1 MGVVAEGF
9 QDPLREH
16 HLGSVLAKLAQ
27 AAQKATDAPTGE
39 CLCFAYGQLA
49 EHCQPEII
57 GHSNAVIPVVFE
69 FLNDQR
75 AAVRR
80 GVPFREPLLL
90 RHVGTACYVLE
101 TFCESMDSDQLQPLL
116 EPLLMCR
123 LVPLLDHRLLG
134 IREMG
139 GGRRFGSSRG
149 VGQVRSLSGRYGA
162 ATSGHGRARG
172 RTGLGAAWEVSG
184 SLGTCRLAVVGNAK
198 FSHRIETR
206 LRAAAANL
214 ELDST
219 ELAEYS
225 YGFFANC
232 AKVMRSDFGSLAAA
246 ARPASA
252 GRRRE
257 KGRGVLR
264 LCRGRRRGRRRVQR
278 GLLEMKG
285 TTATSGADISVLIS
299 T

>member
-27 AAQKATDAPTGE
+27 AAQKATDAPTRE

-75 AAVRR
+75 AAV
-80 GVPFREPLLL
+80 
-90 RHVGTACYVLE
+90 VGAACYVLG
-101 TFCESMDSDQLQPLL
+101 TLFARAWTRDQVAATSSSWRRRSCVAGRASVGPPLAGD
-116 EPLLMCR
+116 PG
-123 LVPLLDHRLLG
+123 D
-134 IREMG
+134 G
-139 GGRRFGSSRG
+139 GRGRRFGSGRG
-149 VGQVRSLSGRYGA
+149 VRQIRPLLGGHGA
-162 ATSGHGRARG
+162 ATRGHGRARG
-172 RTGLGAAWEVSG
+172 RTGLGAAWR
-184 SLGTCRLAVVGNAK
+184 SLEALGHVALAVGNAK
-198 FSHRIETR
+198 FAPYRDTA

-232 AKVMRSDFGSLAAA
+232 AKVMRSDFGPFAATS
-246 ARPASA
+246 PAST
-252 GRRRE
+252 GCGRE
-257 KGRGVLR
+257 KGRGLVR
-264 LCRGRRRGRRRVQR
+264 FRGGRRRGRRRVQC
-278 GLLEMKG
+278 GLLR
-285 TTATSGADISVLIS
+285 
-299 T
+299 